1 MECFMW
7 LNSNAGAITAISAVL
22 GLLSLGLIFW
32 QIRSTRIW
40 NKLHFTYTFFPSPA
54 DFEGLE
60 VFLDERIMF
69 WRRDNPLSSL
79 QVKALIGKEKLS
91 DEEKLK
97 LAECFGTRANKEKV
111 EEELYEAGRKLK
123 LYMNQIETY
132 CAAISSG
139 IIDADS
145 AKNVYSYKF
154 RRAYDKALPW
164 IKEMRSIKN
173 EPGVYIEI
181 EKALKMWYPF
191 IDGQKKKY

>member
-7 LNSNAGAITAISAVL
+7 LNSNAGAITAITAVL

-40 NKLHFTYTFFPSPA
+40 KKLHFTYTFFPSPA
-54 DFEGLE
+54 EFEDLE

-69 WRRDNPLSSL
+69 WRRDNPLTGL
-79 QVKALIGKEKLS
+79 QVKALIGKDRLLDKEKG
-91 DEEKLK
+91 E
-97 LAECFGTRANKEKV
+97 LAETFGPRADKENV
-111 EEELYEAGRKLK
+111 EQELYEAGRKLK

-154 RRAYDKALPW
+154 RRAYEKALPW

-173 EPGVYIEI
+173 EPGLYIEI
-181 EKALKMWYPF
+181 KKALDIWYPNLK
-191 IDGQKKKY
+191 GQEKKY